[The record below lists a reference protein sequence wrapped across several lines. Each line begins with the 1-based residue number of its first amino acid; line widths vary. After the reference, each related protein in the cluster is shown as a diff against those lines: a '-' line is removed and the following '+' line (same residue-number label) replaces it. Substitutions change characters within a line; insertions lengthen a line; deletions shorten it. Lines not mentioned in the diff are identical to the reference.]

1 MRRFGKNIISAVI
14 NLFWHTKITDP
25 TSGFR
30 AGNKKIIDAFANE
43 YPTDYPEPESIVT
56 ILKIGYN
63 VTEVPVNMKERENG
77 KSFVNLGTSVV
88 YMLKVNLAIILDS
101 IRSKK
106 RRK

>member
-1 MRRFGKNIISAVI
+1 MIKI
-14 NLFWHTKITDP
+14 FWNKKITDP

-30 AGNKKIIDAFANE
+30 AAGKKVINVFADE
-43 YPTDYPEPESIVT
+43 YPIDYPEPESIVT
-56 ILKIGYN
+56 LLKLEYN
-63 VTEVPVNMKERENG
+63 VTEVSVNMKERENG
-77 KSFVNLGTSVV
+77 KSFVNIGTSIV